1 MADVV
6 YYFLKDP
13 RQGQPVAMIASKAD
27 AVHYFSKDPR
37 RMNHQLRFGEAQSLF
52 LALAAGFDA
61 SRAREVSRPSEHLRF
76 AQQSISVQLHPLQ
89 ALSRECQEL
98 EWRSLAPHFL
108 LTPQA
113 QARRCPALAWR
124 SCQKSIRTIAHRR

>member
-1 MADVV
+1 MMSLTADVV
-6 YYFLKDP
+6 
-13 RQGQPVAMIASKAD
+13 Q
-27 AVHYFSKDPR
+27 YFSKNPR
-37 RMNHQLRFGEAQSLF
+37 RMNHQLRFGEAQRFF
-52 LALAAGFDA
+52 LALPAGFDA

-76 AQQSISVQLHPLQ
+76 AQQSISAQLHPLQ

-108 LTPQA
+108 LTPQP

-124 SCQKSIRTIAHRR
+124 SCQKSIRTIAHLR